1 MCSAFDYDTENMNS
15 EDIYS
20 SLKGVTE
27 AIQNFSVRSQ
37 EDMNEPVQ
45 RREGEEVGRADRGML
60 HVGFHVY
67 TSVYKNWYL
76 QTGLEYFIWY
86 DIYLLRL
93 TDISRAKPKHLLDDF
108 VEHSSYNLW
117 LSSKS
122 TNCQVNISSF
132 TKRVLLANTVTRK
145 E

>member
-45 RREGEEVGRADRGML
+45 RREGEEVGMT
-60 HVGFHVY
+60 V
-67 TSVYKNWYL
+67 
-76 QTGLEYFIWY
+76 
-86 DIYLLRL
+86 LRL
-93 TDISRAKPKHLLDDF
+93 SMFLLF
-108 VEHSSYNLW
+108 IYQPFLRP
-117 LSSKS
+117 LSIFFKDSPVFIGS
-122 TNCQVNISSF
+122 NYTALNVILTTQD
-132 TKRVLLANTVTRK
+132 LH
-145 E
+145 